1 MIVNASQILTS
12 FCGCGKISAL
22 FKEVLTMCKVL
33 NKTSY
38 SCFSGAKHAAASFYA
53 HKICL
58 VADTVLIAVSFFLID
73 TVFFLSSPENQKMK
87 FKQIRV

>member
-1 MIVNASQILTS
+1 
-12 FCGCGKISAL
+12 
-22 FKEVLTMCKVL
+22 MCKVL

-73 TVFFLSSPENQKMK
+73 TAFFLNSPENQKMK
-87 FKQIRV
+87 YKQMRV